1 MCFLFPSVIVHFM
14 LWQIIVLVLLLIKWQ
29 GQKPTTQAH
38 MTNIFNC
45 MFGTCSFACKWLEK
59 RLGNLGK

>member
-1 MCFLFPSVIVHFM
+1 
-14 LWQIIVLVLLLIKWQ
+14 
-29 GQKPTTQAH
+29 